1 VLNKTEKG
9 VGDVMHSLV
18 RIGLAI
24 GLALQLTATAAKAQ
38 DHPLLVEGKTT
49 LYQRVLTRPDAKL
62 HESPGGAE
70 LDEPVRPFDVYYVFA
85 RDGDWVQVGH
95 AAEGPT
101 QGWLPADKV
110 IDWNQAIVVSFSNPA
125 GRERTLLFQD
135 QKAIVDLLNSEDLVG
150 QVQALREQAIAGTL
164 PEDST
169 VVSIE
174 PETYVDIQEQFYILP
189 ILENELTFN
198 PLNYEELKLLEV
210 ASIPQAFEPTQEPPS
225 REDILRDFK
234 VGVLFVMD
242 STRSMGP
249 YIEET
254 RHAVEDLYQRIAN
267 SDIGERVS
275 FGLIAFRDST
285 ELAPALEYTTKTF
298 VELTPDQQPDQ
309 VLQGLAEVKE
319 AQANS
324 PGFNE
329 DVYAGID
336 DAVSQVD
343 WTPFGGRFIVLITD
357 AGPKPSRESTI
368 GERADASTL
377 SEQARE
383 HGIAIY
389 TLHLRT
395 PAGAGT
401 HDYAEA
407 QYRQLSQALGS
418 GTGDRYHPIADGNP
432 DVLGENVATLASSIV
447 ESVNQAMDGRV
458 AQAQQAEGEIA
469 ETAALDT
476 LAMQLAYLGRLQDER
491 APDVFKAWIA
501 DRSLEDTTKTAVE
514 VRLLITK
521 NQLSTLRDVLREIVD
536 AGEATRTDSAAFF
549 DQIRGALAAMARGDE
564 SHLVNAQF
572 ETLGG
577 ALGEF
582 LDGLP
587 YRSPLMELTPERW
600 VNNSSIEQRVILD
613 RLRSRLRLFERVHDD
628 PANWTALYEG
638 APPGEMVYAMPLSF
652 LP

>member
-1 VLNKTEKG
+1 
-9 VGDVMHSLV
+9 
-18 RIGLAI
+18 
-24 GLALQLTATAAKAQ
+24 
-38 DHPLLVEGKTT
+38 
-49 LYQRVLTRPDAKL
+49 
-62 HESPGGAE
+62 
-70 LDEPVRPFDVYYVFA
+70 VFA
-85 RDGDWVQVGH
+85 RDGDWVEVGH
-95 AAEGPT
+95 TAEGPT

-110 IDWNQAIVVSFSNPA
+110 IDWNQAIVVSISNPA

-150 QVQALREQAIAGTL
+150 QVQALRDQAVAGSL
-164 PEDST
+164 PADST

-189 ILENELTFN
+189 ILQNELTFN

-210 ASIPQAFEPTQEPPS
+210 ASIPQAFAPTEEPPS
-225 REDILRDFK
+225 REEILRDFK
-234 VGVLFVMD
+234 VGVLLVMD
-242 STRSMGP
+242 ATRSMGP
-249 YIEET
+249 YIAVT
-254 RHAVEDLYQRIAN
+254 RAAVEDLYQRIAG
-267 SDIGERVS
+267 SEIGERVS
-275 FGLIAFRDST
+275 FGLVAFRDST
-285 ELAPALEYTTKTF
+285 ELVPELEYVTRSF
-298 VELTPDQQPDQ
+298 VTLTPEQEPEE
-309 VLQGLAEVKE
+309 VLRGLAEVTE
-319 AQANS
+319 AEANS

-336 DAVSQVD
+336 EAVSQAGWD
-343 WTPFGGRFIVLITD
+343 GFGGRFVVLITD
-357 AGPKPSRESTI
+357 AGPKPARESSI
-368 GERADASTL
+368 ADRADAATL

-383 HGIAIY
+383 QGIAIY

-401 HDYAEA
+401 HAYAEG
-407 QYRQLSQALGS
+407 QYRELSQALGS
-418 GTGDRYHPIADGNP
+418 GSGDRYLPIADGSP
-432 DVLGENVATLASSIV
+432 EALGETVAQLAGSIV
-447 ESVNQAMDGRV
+447 ESVQQAMDGRV
-458 AQAQQAEGEIA
+458 AETLEAAEGELA
-469 ETAALDT
+469 ETTALDT

-521 NQLSTLRDVLREIVD
+521 NQLNTLRDVLREIVD

-549 DQIRGALAAMARGDE
+549 DQVRGALAAMARGDE
-564 SHLVNAQF
+564 SRLVDAQF

-587 YRSPLMELTPERW
+587 YRSPMMELTPERW
-600 VNNSSIEQRVILD
+600 LNTSSVEQRVILD

-628 PANWTALYEG
+628 PANWTELYEG
-638 APPGEMVYAMPLSF
+638 APPGETVYAMPLSF